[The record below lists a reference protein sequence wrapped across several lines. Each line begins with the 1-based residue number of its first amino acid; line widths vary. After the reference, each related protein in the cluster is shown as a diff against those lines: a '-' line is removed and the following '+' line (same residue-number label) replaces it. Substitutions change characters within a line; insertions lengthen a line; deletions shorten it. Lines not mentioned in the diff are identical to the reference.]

1 MNILLIN
8 HYAGSPKMGMEFRP
22 FYLSREWVRQGHN
35 VYIISADYSHVRKKN
50 PEVENDFQTEQIE
63 GVTYIWVKTREYK
76 SNGISRLFNIFDFN
90 KKLLLNVKKI
100 VTICNPDLVI
110 ASSTYPY
117 DNLVAH
123 KIAKRAK
130 AKHIY
135 EVHDLWPLSPIEL
148 YGYSKFHPFILLT
161 QYFEDYAYRKAHKV
175 VSLLPKAKDYMVSRG
190 MKPEKFI
197 CIPNG
202 VLKEDWENCTDELP
216 YEHFSKID
224 NIKRKGKKI
233 VGYAGSHGQAY
244 SLNNLLDAAQKLE
257 GECSLHFVLVG
268 SGLDKENL
276 VRKYSVLSNV
286 SFLPPVEKS
295 QIPELL
301 SKFDICYL
309 GLQPASLFKF
319 GISPNKLMDYMMAS
333 KPIISAIDAGN
344 NPVLEAKCGY
354 SVKPDDVEALVSV
367 LKGVSFLSDLDLE
380 ILGRNGRKYILE
392 NYEYKKLSRDF
403 LKLVSDYSTPTFAN
417 IPFSPP
423 HIDQDIIDEVTNTLK
438 SGWIT
443 TGPKVKEFEKLL
455 AEFCHSKGVLA
466 VNSATAGMELV
477 LRWFGVGPGDEV
489 IVPAYTFT
497 ATASVVCHC
506 GAKPVI
512 VDINKNDFVISVN
525 EIIKNITPRT
535 KVIMPVDIGGFTCD
549 YDSILKIV
557 SSTNIVNQFSA
568 NNDIQKKLGRI
579 LVLADAAHSL
589 GAIYKG
595 KRVGSLC
602 DISVFSF
609 HAVKN
614 LTTAEG
620 GAISFNLP
628 DNFNQAE
635 LYTKLN
641 QIILHGQSRDAFAK
655 YAQGD
660 WRYDVMSPGY
670 KMNMTDIAA
679 SIGVIEIKRYQ
690 ESTLKRRAEIYER
703 YLDNFSKYEWAIT
716 KKSIDKDSASSF
728 HLFMLR
734 IKDASEEH
742 RDRIIKQIFAKGVS
756 ANVHFLPLPMLSAY
770 KDLGFSIADYPNA
783 YNMYK
788 NEITLPLYFN
798 LTNEQVD
805 YVCNVVAQAVAF
817 VKSDFMA
824 IDDNFYKTKTVEVKE
839 QEILIND

>member
-1 MNILLIN
+1 
-8 HYAGSPKMGMEFRP
+8 
-22 FYLSREWVRQGHN
+22 
-35 VYIISADYSHVRKKN
+35 
-50 PEVENDFQTEQIE
+50 
-63 GVTYIWVKTREYK
+63 
-76 SNGISRLFNIFDFN
+76 
-90 KKLLLNVKKI
+90 
-100 VTICNPDLVI
+100 
-110 ASSTYPY
+110 
-117 DNLVAH
+117 
-123 KIAKRAK
+123 
-130 AKHIY
+130 
-135 EVHDLWPLSPIEL
+135 
-148 YGYSKFHPFILLT
+148 
-161 QYFEDYAYRKAHKV
+161 
-175 VSLLPKAKDYMVSRG
+175 
-190 MKPEKFI
+190 
-197 CIPNG
+197 

-233 VGYAGSHGQAY
+233 VGYAGSHGQAN
-244 SLNNLLDAAQKLE
+244 SLSNLICAAKKL
-257 GECSLHFVLVG
+257 SSDKRFHFVLVG
-268 SGLDKENL
+268 DGVLKEDLISEASGL
-276 VRKYSVLSNV
+276 SNIT
-286 SFLPPVEKS
+286 FLPPVTKGV
-295 QIPELL
+295 IPQLL
-301 SKFDICYL
+301 ASFDICYIGSPDIPL
-309 GLQPASLFKF
+309 YRF
-319 GISPNKLMDYMMAS
+319 GISFNKLMDCMMAQKTIVFAVKS
-333 KPIISAIDAGN
+333 GN
-344 NPVLEAKCGY
+344 NPVAEANCGY
-354 SVKPDDVEALVSV
+354 TIEPDNIDLLVST
-367 LKGVSFLSDLDLE
+367 FCALSLFNPLDLE

-641 QIILHGQSRDAFAK
+641 QTILHGQSRDAFAK

-756 ANVHFLPLPMLSAY
+756 VNVHFLPLPMLSAY
-770 KDLGFSIADYPNA
+770 KNLGFSIADYPNA

-839 QEILIND
+839 QETLIND